1 MNGKRNPGNPRNL
14 GNPAPLSL
22 THQIQRR
29 AHELGFALVGITPAE
44 RSQTLQRYRDW
55 LENGYA
61 GEMDYLERHLPIKE
75 DPRRLLAEAKSV
87 ISLAMNYYSLD
98 TPELLAED
106 PGRGQISRYAWGDD
120 YHEVIRERLR
130 QLVEFIR
137 QRFAETEPESRICV
151 DTAPILEREYAQ
163 KAQLG
168 WIGKNTNLINWRS
181 GSWYFLAEVLVNV
194 PLELTAE
201 SQWPVQFAG
210 DRPPRY
216 GDDGTVRQFAGDR
229 PPRYGDD
236 DGTVSPRW
244 AIAGDRPPR
253 YGDDDGTVGP
263 RRQFAGDRP
272 PRYGTLGLPR
282 GSCGTCTRCIEACPT
297 DAIVAPNVLDSR
309 LCISYLTIELKA
321 SIPTALRPKMG
332 NLIFGCDICQEVCP
346 WNSKAVPTTESAF
359 HPRDG
364 NFAPELL
371 SLVNM
376 TQIEFSRRFKGSPIK
391 RAKRRG
397 FLRNVLVAIGNWGAR
412 KALPALKIA
421 LTDDEPL
428 VRSHAAWAVG
438 QIGGKTAA
446 KLLQT
451 RLAVESEPMVIAEI
465 QEALAGL

>member
-1 MNGKRNPGNPRNL
+1 MT
-14 GNPAPLSL
+14 GNPAQITL
-22 THQIQRR
+22 TQQIQRR

-44 RSQTLQRYRDW
+44 RSQTLQRYRAW

-61 GEMDYLERHLPIKE
+61 GEMDYLERHLPLKE

-87 ISLAMNYYSLD
+87 ISLAMNYYTLD
-98 TPELLAED
+98 PPELLAAD

-137 QRFAETEPESRICV
+137 QRFAETEPDCRICV

-163 KAQLG
+163 KARLG

-194 PLELTAE
+194 QLTPTTEPL
-201 SQWPVQFAG
+201 S
-210 DRPPRY
+210 
-216 GDDGTVRQFAGDR
+216 GT
-229 PPRYGDD
+229 
-236 DGTVSPRW
+236 
-244 AIAGDRPPR
+244 
-253 YGDDDGTVGP
+253 
-263 RRQFAGDRP
+263 
-272 PRYGTLGLPR
+272 
-282 GSCGTCTRCIEACPT
+282 CGTCTRCIEACPT

-309 LCISYLTIELKA
+309 LCISYLTIELKE
-321 SIPTALRPKMG
+321 SIPAELRPKMG

-346 WNSKAVPTTESAF
+346 WNSKATPTTESAF
-359 HPRDG
+359 YPREG
-364 NFAPELL
+364 NLAPALL

-376 TQIEFSRRFKGSPIK
+376 TQAEFSSRFKGSPIK

-412 KALPALKIA
+412 KALPALEIA
-421 LTDDEPL
+421 LSDGEPL

-438 QIGGKTAA
+438 QIGGETAA

-451 RLAVESEPMVIAEI
+451 RLVVEEEPEVIAEI
-465 QEALAGL
+465 QGALARL

>member
-1 MNGKRNPGNPRNL
+1 MT
-14 GNPAPLSL
+14 GNPAQITL
-22 THQIQRR
+22 TQQIQRR

-44 RSQTLQRYRDW
+44 RSQTLQRYRAW

-61 GEMDYLERHLPIKE
+61 GEMDYLERHLPLKE

-87 ISLAMNYYSLD
+87 ISLAMNYYTLD
-98 TPELLAED
+98 PPELLAAD

-137 QRFAETEPESRICV
+137 QRFAETEPDCRICV

-163 KAQLG
+163 KARLG

-194 PLELTAE
+194 QLTPTTEPL
-201 SQWPVQFAG
+201 
-210 DRPPRY
+210 R
-216 GDDGTVRQFAGDR
+216 GT
-229 PPRYGDD
+229 
-236 DGTVSPRW
+236 
-244 AIAGDRPPR
+244 
-253 YGDDDGTVGP
+253 
-263 RRQFAGDRP
+263 
-272 PRYGTLGLPR
+272 
-282 GSCGTCTRCIEACPT
+282 CGTCTRCIEACPT

-309 LCISYLTIELKA
+309 LCISYLTIELKD
-321 SIPTALRPKMG
+321 SIPAELRPKMG

-346 WNSKAVPTTESAF
+346 WNSKATPTTESAF
-359 HPRDG
+359 YPREG
-364 NFAPELL
+364 NLAPALL

-376 TQIEFSRRFKGSPIK
+376 TQAEFSSRFKGSPIK

-412 KALPALKIA
+412 KALPALEIA
-421 LTDDEPL
+421 LSDGEPL

-438 QIGGKTAA
+438 QIGGETAA

-451 RLAVESEPMVIAEI
+451 RLVVEEEPEVIAEI
-465 QEALAGL
+465 QGALARL

>member
-1 MNGKRNPGNPRNL
+1 MT
-14 GNPAPLSL
+14 GNPAQITL
-22 THQIQRR
+22 TQQIQRR

-44 RSQTLQRYRDW
+44 RSQTLQRYRAW

-61 GEMDYLERHLPIKE
+61 GEMDYLERHLPLKE

-87 ISLAMNYYSLD
+87 ISLAMNYYTLD
-98 TPELLAED
+98 PPEFLAAD

-137 QRFAETEPESRICV
+137 QRFAETKPNCRICV

-163 KAQLG
+163 KARLG

-194 PLELTAE
+194 QLTPTTEPL
-201 SQWPVQFAG
+201 
-210 DRPPRY
+210 R
-216 GDDGTVRQFAGDR
+216 GT
-229 PPRYGDD
+229 
-236 DGTVSPRW
+236 
-244 AIAGDRPPR
+244 
-253 YGDDDGTVGP
+253 
-263 RRQFAGDRP
+263 
-272 PRYGTLGLPR
+272 
-282 GSCGTCTRCIEACPT
+282 CGTCTRCIDACPT

-309 LCISYLTIELKA
+309 LCISYLTIELKD
-321 SIPTALRPKMG
+321 SIPAELRPKMG

-346 WNSKAVPTTESAF
+346 WNSKATPTTESAF
-359 HPRDG
+359 YPREG
-364 NFAPELL
+364 NLAPGLL

-376 TQIEFSRRFKGSPIK
+376 TQAEFSSRFKGSPIK

-412 KALPALKIA
+412 KALPALEIA
-421 LTDDEPL
+421 LSDGEPL

-438 QIGGKTAA
+438 QIGGETAA

-451 RLAVESEPMVIAEI
+451 RLVVEEEPEVIAEI
-465 QEALAGL
+465 QGALARL